1 MSQRVTSLLP
11 VGAIS
16 RPASPAFDQAVTA
29 VSDLTWRPELIVDEI
44 PPPQRIA
51 PHSYAVS
58 ADVEVDDE
66 ELGNG
71 RLVLLHDPAGNPAWD
86 GTFRC
91 VTFARASVDTTMAL
105 DPLLADVG
113 WSWLLDALE
122 RHSAAYTAPS
132 GTVTSVSSRSFGSME
147 DDPERAEVEIRASW
161 TPLVT
166 SGHEMVAHL
175 RAWEDLLCMVAGLP
189 SLPEGVVPMPL
200 NRSARRRR

>member
-1 MSQRVTSLLP
+1 MTLAYGPGATITRLNKGLRRRAERTKLGFNIDP
-11 VGAIS
+11 VSGYWAKN
-16 RPASPAFDQAVTA
+16 
-29 VSDLTWRPELIVDEI
+29 
-44 PPPQRIA
+44 
-51 PHSYAVS
+51 
-58 ADVEVDDE
+58 EVDDE

-91 VTFARASVDTTMAL
+91 VTFARASVDTAMAL